1 MTSVFIVAV
10 ESSGDIL
17 GANLIKALRAEHKTI
32 EITGVGG
39 SAMAAQ
45 GIKTDIDVSDLAV
58 LGFIEALKIYPLVL
72 ERVKQVSDMI
82 LTENPMQVVLIDSW
96 GFMIRVART
105 LKRAG
110 YKGRIVKYVAP
121 QVWAMREGRAKLL
134 AKSVDHLLSL
144 HSFDAPFFE
153 KHGLETT
160 YIGNPVFEEDFDQ
173 GDGMSLRAK
182 YNISK
187 NTKIIAVLF
196 GSRLSEVQTL
206 AEPFAQA
213 ITNIKAL
220 YKDVC
225 FISPVSEAIATDV
238 GAAAGHDLRLQNV
251 ILLPEARKWDIFDAA
266 DVALSCSGTVT
277 TQLACMGVPSVVAY
291 KLNPVTYFFAK
302 WLYKPKYISIVN
314 IAAKRC
320 LMPEFIQRHCT
331 GENLSNAVH
340 AYLIDPEKSKKAEKD
355 LRTQTL
361 KMAGRGGTGSL
372 RAAKA
377 ILALER

>member
-182 YNISK
+182 HNISK

-266 DVALSCSGTVT
+266 DVALS
-277 TQLACMGVPSVVAY
+277 
-291 KLNPVTYFFAK
+291 AK

-331 GENLSNAVH
+331 GKNLSNAVH

>member
-196 GSRLSEVQTL
+196 GSRLSEVQTC
-206 AEPFAQA
+206 
-213 ITNIKAL
+213 
-220 YKDVC
+220 D
-225 FISPVSEAIATDV
+225 
-238 GAAAGHDLRLQNV
+238 
-251 ILLPEARKWDIFDAA
+251 
-266 DVALSCSGTVT
+266 
-277 TQLACMGVPSVVAY
+277 
-291 KLNPVTYFFAK
+291 
-302 WLYKPKYISIVN
+302 
-314 IAAKRC
+314 RC
-320 LMPEFIQRHCT
+320 WGC
-331 GENLSNAVH
+331 
-340 AYLIDPEKSKKAEKD
+340 
-355 LRTQTL
+355 
-361 KMAGRGGTGSL
+361 GR
-372 RAAKA
+372 A
-377 ILALER
+377 